1 MSLREAA
8 TAIGA
13 RLVGE
18 DVRFDSV
25 STDSR
30 TLERGA
36 LFIALRGERFDG
48 RQFIGAAKERGAAAA
63 VVEDP
68 DASQAELPFLVV
80 ENSRLALGRL
90 AAHWRGRFDIPLVAV
105 IGSNGKT
112 TVKEMIAAILREHFG
127 ETRALAT
134 EGNLNNDI
142 GLPLTLLRLH
152 RNHRAAVVELG
163 VNHPGETATL
173 AAVASPTV
181 ALINNAQREHQEFM
195 KGVAEVAREHG
206 AVFAAMRPEGTGVIN
221 ADDEFSGYWRGLLA
235 GRRIRDFGLEKPAQ
249 VGGRHRFTHFGS
261 EIDLRTP
268 QGATRVELHV
278 DGRHNVL
285 NALAAAACALAAG
298 ASLEAVARGLAAFRP
313 VGGRMQRRTASS
325 GTKLIDD
332 SYNANPDSVRAAIDV
347 LAAEGGAK
355 VLLLGDMGEV
365 GERGVQFHLEIG
377 HYARERGIDRLLAVG
392 ELSSACVAAF
402 GEGARHFATVEAL
415 ISAARAELRPS
426 TTMLVKGS
434 RFMRMERVVQ
444 ALAGEPSS
452 AGGH

>member
-13 RLVGE
+13 RFVGE

-142 GLPLTLLRLH
+142 GLPLTLLRLR

-365 GERGVQFHLEIG
+365 GERGAEFHLEIG

-415 ISAARAELRPS
+415 ISAAQAELRPR

-434 RFMRMERVVQ
+434 RFMRMERVVA
-444 ALAGEPSS
+444 ALTGE
-452 AGGH
+452 GN